1 MLAAQGNKDGIFLR
15 TEGVIPIV
23 HNRSVSVGWGQY
35 TAFGLRIASE
45 LKLPELVLSA
55 SGAAEDVI
63 IRQADLTAWSDQL
76 EQTNYVI
83 QGERFVLQIP
93 GTAIFAVREGREI
106 EVCPYPGADM
116 DTVRLFLLGS
126 CMGILLMQ
134 RRIFPIHGSA
144 VVIGGKAY
152 AFVGESGAGKS
163 TLAAAFRQAGYLMV
177 SDDVIAVKATASEP
191 IVYPAYPQQKLGLDS
206 LLQLESLQGNKHVRP
221 QKHRLVLTSGYPAL
235 PQYGELLK
243 LTGEWNKYA
252 VPTVDEFYNEPLS
265 LGGVFE
271 LVAEPSNQLPAVT
284 EQPLNVLGCLHTLLL
299 HTYRRGT
306 ISRMGLGEW
315 YFGTAARMARKVEG
329 WRLLRS
335 SSAFTASEIV
345 QRVLELIHKE
355 ENSYGSH

>member
-1 MLAAQGNKDGIFLR
+1 MHD
-15 TEGVIPIV
+15 
-23 HNRSVSVGWGQY
+23 RSASVDWAQY

-45 LKLPELVLSA
+45 LKLPELVRSA
-55 SGAAEDVI
+55 SEAIEDVVI
-63 IRQADLTAWSDQL
+63 HEADLTAWSDQL
-76 EQTNYVI
+76 EQANFVM
-83 QGERFVLQIP
+83 QGERFMFQIP

-126 CMGILLMQ
+126 CMGVLLMQ
-134 RRIFPIHGSA
+134 RRILPIHGSA

-152 AFVGESGAGKS
+152 AFMGESGTGKS
-163 TLAAAFRQAGYLMV
+163 TLAAAFRQAGYQMV
-177 SDDVIAVKATASEP
+177 SDDVIAVKATTSVP
-191 IVYPAYPQQKLGLDS
+191 VVYPAYPQQKLGLDS
-206 LLQLESLQGNKHVRP
+206 LLQLEALQGNKYLHSP
-221 QKHRLVLTSGYPAL
+221 KHRLVLTDGHPAL
-235 PQYGELLK
+235 PQYGDLRK
-243 LTGEWNKYA
+243 LTGELNKYA
-252 VPTVDEFYNEPLS
+252 VPIADEFYNEPLP

-271 LVAEPSNQLPAVT
+271 LVAEASNRKFLREDELPVVT

>member
-1 MLAAQGNKDGIFLR
+1 MHD
-15 TEGVIPIV
+15 
-23 HNRSVSVGWGQY
+23 RSTRASWAQY
-35 TAFGLRIASE
+35 TAFGLRITSE

-55 SGAAEDVI
+55 SEAAEDVI

-83 QGERFVLQIP
+83 QGERFMLQIP

-126 CMGILLMQ
+126 CMGVLLMQ
-134 RRIFPIHGSA
+134 RRILPIHGSA
-144 VVIGGKAY
+144 VVIEGKAY

-163 TLAAAFRQAGYLMV
+163 TLAAAFRQAGYPMA
-177 SDDVIAVKATASEP
+177 SDDVIAVKAAASGP
-191 IVYPAYPQQKLGLDS
+191 IVYPAYPQQKLRMSS
-206 LLQLESLQGNKHVRP
+206 LLELESLQSLQGNKHVRP
-221 QKHRLVLTSGYPAL
+221 QKHRLVLTSGHPVL

-243 LTGEWNKYA
+243 LIGEWNKYA
-252 VPTVDEFYNEPLS
+252 VPTVDEFYNEPIS

-271 LVAEPSNQLPAVT
+271 LVAEPSSQLPAVT

-306 ISRMGLGEW
+306 IARMGLGEW
-315 YFGTAARMARKVEG
+315 HFETAARMARKVEG
-329 WRLLRS
+329 WRLLRVS
-335 SSAFTASEIV
+335 SVFTVSELV
-345 QRVLELIHKE
+345 ERVLDIIHKE
-355 ENSYGSH
+355 ENSYGSHECSQGSLPRHVQ

>member
-1 MLAAQGNKDGIFLR
+1 MGS
-15 TEGVIPIV
+15 ESIV
-23 HNRSVSVGWGQY
+23 HDRSTRASWAQY
-35 TAFGLRIASE
+35 TAFGLRITSE

-55 SGAAEDVI
+55 SEAAEDVI

-83 QGERFVLQIP
+83 QGERFMLQIP

-126 CMGILLMQ
+126 CMGVLLMQ
-134 RRIFPIHGSA
+134 RRILPIHGSS

-163 TLAAAFRQAGYLMV
+163 TLAAAFRQAGYPMA
-177 SDDVIAVKATASEP
+177 SDDVIAVKAAASGP
-191 IVYPAYPQQKLGLDS
+191 IVYPAYPQQKLRMSS

-221 QKHRLVLTSGYPAL
+221 QKHRLVLTSGHPAL

-243 LTGEWNKYA
+243 LIGEWNKYA
-252 VPTVDEFYNEPLS
+252 VPTVDEFYNEPIP

-271 LVAEPSNQLPAVT
+271 LVAEPSSQLPAVT

-306 ISRMGLGEW
+306 IARMGLGEW
-315 YFGTAARMARKVEG
+315 HFETAARMARKVEG
-329 WRLLRS
+329 WRLLRVS
-335 SSAFTASEIV
+335 SVFTVSELV
-345 QRVLELIHKE
+345 ERVLDIIHKE
-355 ENSYGSH
+355 ENSYGSHECSQGSLPRHVQ